1 MHCQLIVPALFAR
14 PPGARL
20 PSLELLLARARGTS
34 GEMSTTEQALYDAFE
49 VADDNI
55 AAGVLTRIASGK
67 DGQGWWMRADPVHL
81 RLMRDRLIVV
91 PAEAFDIQPEE
102 AAALSDALNRH
113 FAGSLSIEAVHP
125 RQWCARLDGELAVE
139 AARALDAAGGEADLK
154 RPVEKR
160 AYSIINEAQMLLH
173 AHALNEAREARGE
186 PTINSVWLWGA
197 GRAPEVARCPWRTL
211 AADDPVALGL
221 ARLGGA
227 QPRALPESADLW
239 LDSLPE
245 DGRHL
250 AVIDELR
257 VPHALGQEAEYR
269 EALESLER
277 RWFAPLLAALRGG
290 RAGMVTLHVPDSAD
304 GGSFEAIRGDLRRFW
319 RVRRGLEHYA

>member
-1 MHCQLIVPALFAR
+1 MHCELIVPALFAR

-20 PSLELLLARARGTS
+20 PSLELLLARARGASAETR
-34 GEMSTTEQALYDAFE
+34 TLEQALYDAFE
-49 VADDNI
+49 IDDQPI
-55 AAGVLTRIASGK
+55 AAGALTRIASGK
-67 DGQGWWMRADPVHL
+67 DSQGWWMRADPVHL

-91 PAEAFDIQPEE
+91 PAEAFDIPPDE
-102 AAALSDALNRH
+102 AMALSDALNRH
-113 FAGSLSIEAVHP
+113 FAGSLSVDAVHP
-125 RQWCARLDGELAVE
+125 RRWCARLDGELAVE

-197 GRAPEVARCPWRTL
+197 GRAPAVERCPWRTV
-211 AADDPVALGL
+211 AADEPVALGL

-227 QPRALPESADLW
+227 QPRALPASADLW
-239 LDSLPE
+239 LSSLPE

-250 AVIDELR
+250 AVMDELR

-277 RWFAPLLAALRGG
+277 RWFAPLLGALREG
-290 RAGMVTLHVPDSAD
+290 RVGMVTLHVPDSAD

-319 RVRRGLEHYA
+319 RVRKTLAFYR